1 MRRAPRSGRLSRA
14 DDAQMMLLAA
24 VLLVIGFIA
33 LAGLVSVAQR
43 LGEETL
49 QEEGSVVLLQTQPLL
64 DLIDAAVAEAEKP
77 ERHGPAALGND
88 ALDDAVEFAM
98 QHLARIA
105 AGQGI
110 ILVPGYPYPP
120 DVPVRYV
127 GNECAGDGSGEWTV
141 SFHVAD
147 AATQLTFHAASRAC

>member
-1 MRRAPRSGRLSRA
+1 MRDGSRRRGDDGA

-64 DLIDAAVAEAEKP
+64 DIIERVVDGVYPDPVIPAPADPKDA
-77 ERHGPAALGND
+77 D
-88 ALDDAVEFAM
+88 VEVAM

-105 AGQGI
+105 AGQGLL
-110 ILVPGYPYPP
+110 LVGAA
-120 DVPVRYV
+120 DGGFVA
-127 GNECAGDGSGEWTV
+127 NDCAGDVPATGEWTV
-141 SFHVAD
+141 SFDIAD